1 MLREISL
8 WQQNFKGNLVAH
20 LSVAT
25 KAAKVLLLQL
35 GKFYCSETRDG
46 SMRVYSIQ
54 VSYLEDGKLSDC
66 FTKNQ
71 KIQMKKANIFLVKD
85 RHLHYQDK
93 KRSSDLQVSKYKKLY
108 VFFTKNLLLSGYYNY
123 SYNNPSITY

>member
-1 MLREISL
+1 M
-8 WQQNFKGNLVAH
+8 
-20 LSVAT
+20 
-25 KAAKVLLLQL
+25 AAKFQGKPSCSFECSNKSSESILLQL
-35 GKFYCSETRDG
+35 RKFYCSEARDG

-71 KIQMKKANIFLVKD
+71 KIQMKKAKIFLVKD

-93 KRSSDLQVSKYKKLY
+93 KRSSDLQVSKYKKLC
-108 VFFTKNLLLSGYYNY
+108 FFL
-123 SYNNPSITY
+123 